1 MTLRIHP
8 QETPFVCAGD
18 AAIEDLG
25 GGIKRQMLAY
35 GPELMLVRVFFE
47 EGAVGALHTHPHTQI
62 AFVGSGRFRVSIG
75 GEERELKAGDSYFA
89 VSGVEHG
96 AVCLEA
102 GELLDIFTP
111 LREDF
116 LGDGD

>member
-1 MTLRIHP
+1 MALRIQP
-8 QETPFVCAGD
+8 AGTAFVRAED
-18 AAIEDLG
+18 VEVEDLG
-25 GGIKRQMLAY
+25 DGIKRQMLAY
-35 GPELMLVRVFFE
+35 GPQLMLVRVFFE
-47 EGAVGALHTHPHTQI
+47 KGAIGTLHTHPHTQI
-62 AFVGSGRFRVSIG
+62 AYVASGRFRVSIG
-75 GEERELKAGDSYFA
+75 GQERELSAGDSYFA

-116 LGDGD
+116 LGDGS